1 MLGLS
6 SASGEPSAD
15 MPPGSAPRGIVSL
28 ILGCMFSG
36 KTTELLRRIAGVPAP
51 QVLAVKH
58 SIDMRF
64 ARGAIVSHAGKAYPA
79 MTVASAAEIVEL
91 VKLQT
96 ALVAI
101 DEAHFFDEGL
111 VDVVR
116 SLQARGLDVVLASL
130 EPDSWARPFPIN
142 ESLRTIADECVVKHA
157 TCARCGAVADRTQR
171 LTPIIGGQMVVD
183 PSNYEPR
190 CQKCWQPPRESET

>member
-1 MLGLS
+1 MRGPS
-6 SASGEPSAD
+6 SISGEPSAD
-15 MPPGSAPRGIVSL
+15 TPPGSARHGAVSL

-36 KTTELLRRIAGVPAP
+36 KTTALLRKVAGVPAP
-51 QVLAVKH
+51 QVFAVKH
-58 SIDMRF
+58 SIDLRF
-64 ARGAIVSHAGKAYPA
+64 AGGAIVSHAGKAFPA
-79 MTVASAAEIVEL
+79 VTVASAAEIVEL
-91 VKLQT
+91 VVPQT

-116 SLQARGLDVVLASL
+116 RLQARGLDVVLASL

-142 ESLRTIADECVVKHA
+142 ESLRTIADECIVKHA

-190 CQKCWQPPRESET
+190 CLKCWQPPRE

>member
-1 MLGLS
+1 MQGPS
-6 SASGEPSAD
+6 SASGEPFAYT
-15 MPPGSAPRGIVSL
+15 PPGSAPRGVVSL

-36 KTTELLRRIAGVPAP
+36 KTTELLRRVAAVPAP
-51 QVLAVKH
+51 QVFAVKH
-58 SIDMRF
+58 AIDMRF
-64 ARGAIVSHAGKAYPA
+64 AGGAIVSHAGKAFPA
-79 MTVASAAEIVEL
+79 VTVASAAEIVGL
-91 VKLQT
+91 VGPQT
-96 ALVAI
+96 ALAAV

-116 SLQARGLDVVLASL
+116 RLQARGLDVVIASL
-130 EPDSWARPFPIN
+130 EPDSWARSFPIN
-142 ESLRTIADECVVKHA
+142 KSLRALADECIVKHA

-190 CQKCWQPPRESET
+190 CQKCWQPPRESDE

>member
-1 MLGLS
+1 MRGLF

-15 MPPGSAPRGIVSL
+15 TPPGSAQHGVVSL

-36 KTTELLRRIAGVPAP
+36 KTTELLRRVAAVPAP
-51 QVLAVKH
+51 RVLAVKH
-58 SIDMRF
+58 AIDMRF
-64 ARGAIVSHAGKAYPA
+64 AGGEIVSHAGKAFPA
-79 MTVASAAEIVEL
+79 LTVASAAEIVGL
-91 VKLQT
+91 VGPQT
-96 ALVAI
+96 ALAAI
-101 DEAHFFDEGL
+101 DEAHFFDDGL

-116 SLQARGLDVVLASL
+116 CLQARGLDVVLASL

-142 ESLRTIADECVVKHA
+142 ESLRALADECIVKHA

-171 LTPIIGGQMVVD
+171 LTPIIGGRMVVD

-190 CQKCWQPPRESET
+190 CVKCWLPPIDAA